1 MSYASIGGTE
11 SVNRA
16 NADAQIL
23 NFARWVMV
31 PRLTKLRE
39 KWNMSLVPDFGDD
52 LELDYDSPV
61 PEDTAAMAG
70 VIDGHVK
77 SGIMSIEE
85 ARQELDWGDIDPD
98 EHFMIP
104 INFSIKTGDEILNPP
119 PEPVMPAAPFGKP
132 ANPNAP
138 EIPPTKALITALK
151 EFRQSLEKH
160 DN

>member
-1 MSYASIGGTE
+1 MLFRS
-11 SVNRA
+11 
-16 NADAQIL
+16 
-23 NFARWVMV
+23 
-31 PRLTKLRE
+31 
-39 KWNMSLVPDFGDD
+39 
-52 LELDYDSPV
+52 
-61 PEDTAAMAG
+61 
-70 VIDGHVK
+70 
-77 SGIMSIEE
+77 
-85 ARQELDWGDIDPD
+85 IDPD

-119 PEPVMPAAPFGKP
+119 PEPVMPATPFGKP